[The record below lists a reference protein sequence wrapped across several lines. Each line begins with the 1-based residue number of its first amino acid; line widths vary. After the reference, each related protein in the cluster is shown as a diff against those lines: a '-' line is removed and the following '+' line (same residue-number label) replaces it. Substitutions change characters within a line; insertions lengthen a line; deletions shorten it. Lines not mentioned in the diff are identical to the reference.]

1 MKLISF
7 RLVVPRLC
15 INYTLPYDSS
25 ASTIC
30 LLPSLYDNYDRRLVF
45 QRLVTGWFIT
55 GTLRWILCVVWGI
68 IYKTFRKWALP
79 LSSGDWLSII
89 LTLVCVTSVCS
100 EWHWSVVER
109 LAYKPSIQKI
119 LGLTP
124 SAVTNSIKKC
134 QYNDSQ
140 WPGDDSSFNSQNVV
154 YIIYNQMTDNVHHT
168 VSIICFYSSF
178 IFSSTSSHNTVL
190 TLSTSL
196 FLYYSSTCSFF
207 SFCSSCCSL
216 QPSLCP
222 FFILFIII
230 IISSFINSFCFHLL
244 L

>member
-1 MKLISF
+1 
-7 RLVVPRLC
+7 
-15 INYTLPYDSS
+15 
-25 ASTIC
+25 
-30 LLPSLYDNYDRRLVF
+30 
-45 QRLVTGWFIT
+45 
-55 GTLRWILCVVWGI
+55 
-68 IYKTFRKWALP
+68 
-79 LSSGDWLSII
+79 
-89 LTLVCVTSVCS
+89 
-100 EWHWSVVER
+100 
-109 LAYKPSIQKI
+109 
-119 LGLTP
+119 
-124 SAVTNSIKKC
+124 
-134 QYNDSQ
+134 
-140 WPGDDSSFNSQNVV
+140 
-154 YIIYNQMTDNVHHT
+154 MTDNVHHT